1 MTERSGTERKQHRD
15 PWNELRAALI
25 QAQAQ
30 LAQLDAAPERRE
42 NWTPLLDGA
51 LEAVDRFK
59 ARQKEIPGLRRAAER
74 LAVEEC
80 RDARMAFGRA
90 LRESLD
96 QLRTLTKF
104 RGEMRR
110 HALAL
115 ESSGGEKNGFA
126 AALLRVSRSLEAAP
140 MEDADKALNKLLGEN
155 SVQIARYL
163 GTRIKTGGRTFTRD
177 EMNER

>member
-1 MTERSGTERKQHRD
+1 MSERSGTERKQHRD

-30 LAQLDAAPERRE
+30 LAQLDVEPERRE

-51 LEAVDRFK
+51 LEAVNRFK

-80 RDARMAFGRA
+80 RDVRTA
-90 LRESLD
+90 LGYALNEALERLGD
-96 QLRTLTKF
+96 LAVF
-104 RGEMRR
+104 RRDMRR
-110 HALAL
+110 HALSIEA
-115 ESSGGEKNGFA
+115 SGEEKSGFA
-126 AALLRVSRSLEAAP
+126 AALLCVSRSLEALKIEAIN
-140 MEDADKALNKLLGEN
+140 DVLLKIRAEN
-155 SVQIARYL
+155 SIHALRYL
-163 GTRIKTGGRTFTRD
+163 QTRIKTGGRTFTRD

>member
-30 LAQLDAAPERRE
+30 LDAEHEWRE
-42 NWTPLLDGA
+42 GWADLLNGA
-51 LEAVDRFK
+51 LEAVDRFT
-59 ARQKEIPGLRRAAER
+59 ARQKEIRRLNPIAER

-80 RDARMAFGRA
+80 RDARLELGYA
-90 LRESLD
+90 LNEALD
-96 QLRTLTKF
+96 RLRSLTKF
-104 RGEMRR
+104 RSEMRR

-115 ESSGGEKNGFA
+115 ESSGGEKSGFA
-126 AALLRVSRSLEAAP
+126 AALLRVSRSLEAAKI
-140 MEDADKALNKLLGEN
+140 EDAYKVVDEIQREN
-155 SVQIARYL
+155 SLQSLRYL
-163 GTRIKTGGRTFTRD
+163 ETQIKTGGRTFTRD

>member
-30 LAQLDAAPERRE
+30 LDAEHEWRE
-42 NWTPLLDGA
+42 GWATILDGA

-59 ARQKEIPGLRRAAER
+59 ARQKEIRRLNPIAER

-80 RDARMAFGRA
+80 RDVRLELAYA
-90 LRESLD
+90 LNEALER
-96 QLRTLTKF
+96 LRNLMEF

-115 ESSGGEKNGFA
+115 ESSAGEKNGFA
-126 AALLRVSRSLEAAP
+126 AALLRVSRSLEAAT
-140 MEDADKALNKLLGEN
+140 MEDAYKVVGEIRKKN
-155 SVQIARYL
+155 SIQAARYL